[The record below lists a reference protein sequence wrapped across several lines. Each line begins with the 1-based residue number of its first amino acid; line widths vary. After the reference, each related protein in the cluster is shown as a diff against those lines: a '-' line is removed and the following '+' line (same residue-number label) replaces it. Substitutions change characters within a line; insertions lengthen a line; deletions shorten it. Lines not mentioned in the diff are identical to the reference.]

1 MSDDEK
7 KTLILEARMP
17 ALSGQAFIA
26 ARDQVLASG
35 QSVLQAEN
43 GMLYEVF
50 PDGRKVPVKPMALP
64 VPVVSGSK
72 IAIR

>member
-17 ALSGQAFIA
+17 ALSGQAFVT
-26 ARDQVLASG
+26 ARAQVLASG
-35 QSVLQAEN
+35 QSVLQTED
-43 GMLYEVF
+43 GVLYEVF
-50 PDGRKVPVKPMALP
+50 PDGRKVRVRAVEPPLSVI
-64 VPVVSGSK
+64 SGSK